1 MYSASKWIINRTK
14 LSTSWL
20 LLIVLN
26 SPCSHHWQEC
36 RHLPPPDC
44 LVLLSPYPCE
54 HSYPKL
60 LSLSNYFYD
69 QQLYRKQVYAT
80 PTAKAK
86 SVSADLLDLFQHFNK
101 TSVKALACSSAA
113 SVFQHFN
120 KTSVKALACS
130 SAASVKDFHREKLYS
145 RTGNAYL
152 WNSIVFQLRIIL
164 AEQRYKYI
172 FFTNIFSNF
181 FIVCRKTIS
190 HGFSFY
196 GGRVRYI
203 FHISVGGLFI
213 SGKFIVTPFRVGF
226 VFNHCLFTV
235 WPYMG
240 FLPFL
245 LL

>member
-1 MYSASKWIINRTK
+1 MKLSQPSGLYLPSIIIGMTSFLSWYVYSASKWIINRTK

-26 SPCSHHWQEC
+26 SPRSHHRQEC

-60 LSLSNYFYD
+60 LSLGNYFYD
-69 QQLYRKQVYAT
+69 QQLYRKQLYAT

-86 SVSADLLDLFQHFNK
+86 SVSTDLLDLFQHFK
-101 TSVKALACSSAA
+101 KISVKALACSSAA
-113 SVFQHFN
+113 S
-120 KTSVKALACS
+120 
-130 SAASVKDFHREKLYS
+130 EKLYS

-181 FIVCRKTIS
+181 FIVCRQTIS

-213 SGKFIVTPFRVGF
+213 SGKFIVTLFRVGF

>member
-1 MYSASKWIINRTK
+1 M
-14 LSTSWL
+14 
-20 LLIVLN
+20 
-26 SPCSHHWQEC
+26 
-36 RHLPPPDC
+36 PPPDC

-86 SVSADLLDLFQHFNK
+86 SFSTDLLDL
-101 TSVKALACSSAA
+101 
-113 SVFQHFN
+113 FQHFN

-172 FFTNIFSNF
+172 FSPTSLAIFSLSAGKRLVTVF
-181 FIVCRKTIS
+181 PSMVVVLDTYFTFPS
-190 HGFSFY
+190 EDFS
-196 GGRVRYI
+196 
-203 FHISVGGLFI
+203 SPE
-213 SGKFIVTPFRVGF
+213 S
-226 VFNHCLFTV
+226 
-235 WPYMG
+235 
-240 FLPFL
+240 L
-245 LL
+245 L